1 MGKFIYEGGIRN
13 DFEDRLLAH
22 LQVVV
27 GNKLRRGEPF
37 YFVWK
42 DDLSTGG
49 GRTSVWVHPRAN
61 LVFKFSGGRPP
72 GPEPR
77 VARSADVDR
86 QLPHRPVR
94 RAGTVGRRRLTRVVR
109 LTHPVK
115 ALAQRRAAG
124 EREGDERIHHD

>member
-1 MGKFIYEGGIRN
+1 MGKFIYEGGIRS

-49 GRTSVWVHPRAN
+49 GRTAVWMHPRAN

-72 GPEPR
+72 ALNRAWLEALMSTANSPTGLYVVPEPSEDI
-77 VARSADVDR
+77 VSPESFA
-86 QLPHRPVR
+86 
-94 RAGTVGRRRLTRVVR
+94 
-109 LTHPVK
+109 
-115 ALAQRRAAG
+115 
-124 EREGDERIHHD
+124 

>member
-49 GRTSVWVHPRAN
+49 GRTSVWMHPRAN

-72 GPEPR
+72 ACTSCRNRRKTSSRPS
-77 VARSADVDR
+77 RSPD
-86 QLPHRPVR
+86 P
-94 RAGTVGRRRLTRVVR
+94 
-109 LTHPVK
+109 PVK
-115 ALAQRRAAG
+115 ALARRRAAG
-124 EREGDERIHHD
+124 EREGDERIPP